1 MTEGAF
7 DLLRSL
13 YGAALAA
20 VEAGPAVAGALD
32 DPVVSRQLVSAR
44 RVGIFAVGKAAA
56 GMFAAAWRPGREAL
70 VVLPRGYPRPQRS
83 GVTVLVSAHPEPDSA
98 SVRAAHAALR
108 FFSGYGR
115 EDLILCL
122 ISGGAS
128 SLLCLPRPGITL
140 GEKKRAIARL
150 VRAGAPITRVNRL
163 RTSLSAVKGG
173 KLGRSTAARLVTLVL
188 SDVPGDRPAL
198 VGSGPTVRGRRGD
211 VTRVVASNR
220 IGLEGAARQARRLRL
235 RPRVLPRRLDGEA
248 RDAGRKLALETTH
261 LRRGEA
267 VLAGGETTVSLGRKS
282 GTGGRNLELA
292 LSAAQA
298 LEGIRGVGVLAAGS
312 DGKDGSSRAAGA
324 FVSGDTMARA
334 RRRGVDAED
343 ALSRHDTEPFFAR
356 VGGLLVTG
364 LTGTNVSDWAFGV
377 RVFENVAGTG
387 PKDLHPPQF
396 RNRGTGPKDLHP
408 PQSRTVR
415 RET

>member
-1 MTEGAF
+1 MNEAPF
-7 DLLRSL
+7 ELLRSL

-20 VEAGPAVAGALD
+20 VEAGPAVAAALA
-32 DPVVSRQLVSAR
+32 DPVVSKRLVSAR

-56 GMFAAAWRPGREAL
+56 GMFAAAWKPGRRAL
-70 VVLPRGYPRPQRS
+70 VVLPRGYPRPRPP
-83 GVTVLVSAHPEPDSA
+83 GVTVFFSAHPEPDSS
-98 SVRAAHAALR
+98 SVRAARAALR
-108 FFSGYGR
+108 FFSGFGR

-122 ISGGAS
+122 VSGGAS
-128 SLLCLPRPGITL
+128 SLLCLPRTGITL
-140 GEKKRAIARL
+140 AQKKRAIARL

-173 KLGRSTAARLVTLVL
+173 RLGRSTAARLVTLVL

-248 RDAGRKLALETTH
+248 RDAGRKLARETKR
-261 LRRGEA
+261 LRSGD
-267 VLAGGETTVSLGRKS
+267 VILAGGETTVLLGQKP
-282 GTGGRNLELA
+282 GTGGRSLELA
-292 LSAAQA
+292 LSAAQV
-298 LEGIRGVGVLAAGS
+298 LDGNPGIAILAAGS
-312 DGKDGSSRAAGA
+312 DGKDGTSRAAGA
-324 FVSGDTMARA
+324 LVDGDTMPRA
-334 RRRGVDAED
+334 RKRGLDAED

-377 RVFENVAGTG
+377 RVLEHVA
-387 PKDLHPPQF
+387 
-396 RNRGTGPKDLHP
+396 GTGPKDLHP